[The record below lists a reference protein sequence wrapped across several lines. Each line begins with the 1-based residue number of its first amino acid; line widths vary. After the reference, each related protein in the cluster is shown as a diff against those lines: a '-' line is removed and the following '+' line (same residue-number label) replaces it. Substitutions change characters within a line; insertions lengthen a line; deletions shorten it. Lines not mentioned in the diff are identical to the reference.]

1 MFAITGATGQ
11 LGRKVVTSL
20 LREVPASDIVAV
32 VRDAGKAANLGVD
45 VRAADYREPQA
56 LERAFAGIYKLLLI
70 SSSSFDT
77 RQAEHANVIAAA
89 KAAGVRHVVYTS
101 LLHADR
107 WAPAFARD
115 HVVTEERLKDSGLAY
130 TILRNGWYWE
140 NHTAALGASLAH
152 GMMVGSAGE
161 ARISWASRQDFADA
175 ASAVLT
181 GGGHAGNTYEL
192 AGDTSY
198 TMTDLAAEAMRQS
211 GKPLIYRNLTE
222 QEHAGVYASFGLP
235 PPVAAMLAEVEARG
249 VSTGVLHDDG
259 RVLSTLTGRPTL
271 PLEQAV
277 AEALHGAP

>member
-11 LGRKVVTSL
+11 LGRKVVASL
-20 LREVPASDIVAV
+20 LRQALASDIVAV
-32 VRDAGKAANLGVD
+32 VRDARKAANLGIGI
-45 VRAADYREPQA
+45 RAADYREPPA

-115 HVVTEERLKDSGLAY
+115 HVMTEEWLKGSGLAY

-140 NHTAALGASLAH
+140 NHTAALGASLAQ
-152 GMMVGSAGE
+152 GAIVGGAGD
-161 ARISWASRQDFADA
+161 AKISWASRQDFADA
-175 ASAVLT
+175 AVAVLT
-181 GGGHAGNTYEL
+181 GGGHAGKTYEL
-192 AGDTSY
+192 AGDTPY
-198 TMTDLAAEAMRQS
+198 TMGDLAAEAMRQS
-211 GKPLIYRNLTE
+211 GKPLAYRNLTE
-222 QEHAGVYASFGLP
+222 QEHAAFYATIGLP

-249 VSTGVLHDDG
+249 VSTGVLHDDCG
-259 RVLSTLTGRPTL
+259 ALSNLTGRPTL
-271 PLEQAV
+271 SLQQAV
-277 AEALHGAP
+277 AEALAGQS

>member
-20 LREVPASDIVAV
+20 LKEAPASDIVAV

-271 PLEQAV
+271 SLEQAV
-277 AEALHGAP
+277 AEALHGAS

>member
-20 LREVPASDIVAV
+20 LREAPTSDIVAV
-32 VRDAGKAANLGVD
+32 ARDAGKAANLGVD

-277 AEALHGAP
+277 AEALHGAS

>member
-20 LREVPASDIVAV
+20 LREVPASDIVAI

-45 VRAADYREPQA
+45 VRAANYRAPQA

-140 NHTAALGASLAH
+140 NHTAAFGASLAH

-271 PLEQAV
+271 PLEEAV

>member
-20 LREVPASDIVAV
+20 LREAPTSDIVAV
-32 VRDAGKAANLGVD
+32 ARDAGKAANLGVD

-211 GKPLIYRNLTE
+211 GKPLIYRNLPE

-277 AEALHGAP
+277 AEALHGAS